1 MALNQT
7 MEVLAPRDEDIPI
20 SAPSGGSITVD
31 YAQQITL
38 LANRISALEVA
49 LSELQRPEPTEI
61 NPEPNGVQE
70 SPEPPPTETE
80 VEVETE
86 TSETPDNPDT
96 EKETE

>member
-7 MEVLAPRDEDIPI
+7 MEVLAPRDEDIPV
-20 SAPSGGSITVD
+20 SAPSGGSLPVD

-61 NPEPNGVQE
+61 NPEP
-70 SPEPPPTETE
+70 EPVDEAPVTEVETKTETE
-80 VEVETE
+80 TE
-86 TSETPDNPDT
+86 TPDT
-96 EKETE
+96 EKENDE

>member
-7 MEVLAPRDEDIPI
+7 MEVLAPRDEEIPV
-20 SAPSGGSITVD
+20 SAPSGGSLPVD

-49 LSELQRPEPTEI
+49 LSELQRPEPTET

-86 TSETPDNPDT
+86 TSDNLDT
-96 EKETE
+96 EKENDE

>member
-7 MEVLAPRDEDIPI
+7 MEVLAPRDEEIPV
-20 SAPSGGSITVD
+20 SAPSGGSLPVD

-49 LSELQRPEPTEI
+49 LSELQRPEPTET

-70 SPEPPPTETE
+70 TPEPPPTETE

-86 TSETPDNPDT
+86 NPDT
-96 EKETE
+96 EKENDE

>member
-7 MEVLAPRDEDIPI
+7 MEVLAPRDEDIPV
-20 SAPSGGSITVD
+20 SAPSGGSLPVD

-49 LSELQRPEPTEI
+49 LSELQRPEPTET

-70 SPEPPPTETE
+70 TPEPPPTETE
-80 VEVETE
+80 VEFETE
-86 TSETPDNPDT
+86 TETPDT
-96 EKETE
+96 EKENEA

>member
-7 MEVLAPRDEDIPI
+7 MEVLAPRDEEIPV
-20 SAPSGGSITVD
+20 SVPSGGSLPVD

-38 LANRISALEVA
+38 LANRISALEVVFSA
-49 LSELQRPEPTEI
+49 LQRPEPTET

-70 SPEPPPTETE
+70 ALEPPPTETE

-86 TSETPDNPDT
+86 TTDEPET
-96 EKETE
+96 EKEKKA

>member
-7 MEVLAPRDEDIPI
+7 MEVLAPRDEEIPV
-20 SAPSGGSITVD
+20 SAPSGGLLPVD

-49 LSELQRPEPTEI
+49 LSELQRPEPTET

-86 TSETPDNPDT
+86 TSDNLDT
-96 EKETE
+96 EKENDE

>member
-7 MEVLAPRDEDIPI
+7 MEVLAPRDEEIPV
-20 SAPSGGSITVD
+20 SAPSGGSLPVD

-49 LSELQRPEPTEI
+49 LSELQRPEPTET

-70 SPEPPPTETE
+70 TPEPPSTETE

-86 TSETPDNPDT
+86 NPDT
-96 EKETE
+96 EKENDE